1 MRIAITRKVSP
12 AIGRCELSY
21 LERQPIDVGLAER
34 QHLAYE
40 RCLADLG
47 CAVTSL
53 PPEPALPDSVFV
65 EDAAIVLDELA
76 VITRPGAASRR
87 AETAAVAAALAPWR
101 PLLHIAE
108 PGTLDGGDVLVVGR
122 RVFVGR
128 SLRSD
133 ETGCGQLRDLV
144 APRGYTVVPV
154 PVRGCLHLKSAV
166 TALSADLL
174 LINPAWVD
182 GAAFAGLGFIEVD
195 PAEPHAA
202 NALRIGDAVVFPAA
216 FERTRRRLEGA
227 GIGVVTVDVS
237 ELAKAEGAVTCCSLV
252 FEAASGEAGVSGG
265 AAHV

>member
-1 MRIAITRKVSP
+1 VSP

-21 LERQPIDVGLAER
+21 LEREPIDVGLAER

-53 PPEPALPDSVFV
+53 PSEPALPDSVFV
-65 EDAAIVLDELA
+65 EDTAVVLDELA
-76 VITRPGAASRR
+76 VVTRPGAVSRR
-87 AETAAVAAALAPWR
+87 PETASVAAALAPWR
-101 PLLHIAE
+101 PLLYLGS

-122 RVFVGR
+122 RIFVGR

-133 ETGCGQLRDLV
+133 EAGCGQLRDLL
-144 APRGYTVVPV
+144 APRGYAVVPV

-166 TALSADLL
+166 TAVAADRLL
-174 LINPAWVD
+174 VSPARVD
-182 GAAFAGLGFIEVD
+182 GSAFAGLGIIDVD

-202 NALRIGDAVVFPAA
+202 NALRIGDSVVFPAA

-227 GIGVVTVDVS
+227 GIRVVTVDVS
-237 ELAKAEGAVTCCSLV
+237 ELARAEGAVTCCSLV
-252 FEAASGEAGVSGG
+252 FAAAAGEAP
-265 AAHV
+265 

>member
-1 MRIAITRKVSP
+1 MSP

-21 LERQPIDVGLAER
+21 LGREPIDVALAER

-53 PPEPALPDSVFV
+53 PSEPALPDSVFV
-65 EDAAIVLDELA
+65 EDTAIVLDELA
-76 VITRPGAASRR
+76 VVTRPGAVSRR
-87 AETAAVAAALAPWR
+87 PETASVAAALAPWR
-101 PLLHIAE
+101 ALLHLGP

-122 RVFVGR
+122 RIFVGR

-133 ETGCGQLRDLV
+133 EAGCGQLRDLLG
-144 APRGYTVVPV
+144 PRGYAVVPV

-166 TALSADLL
+166 TALPGDRLL
-174 LINPAWVD
+174 ANRSWVD
-182 GAAFAGLGFIEVD
+182 VTAFAGLGIIDVD

-202 NALRIGDAVVFPAA
+202 NALRIGDSVVFPAA

-227 GIGVVTVDVS
+227 GIGVVSVDVS
-237 ELAKAEGAVTCCSLV
+237 ELARAEGAVTCCSLV
-252 FEAASGEAGVSGG
+252 LATAAGEAP
-265 AAHV
+265 

>member
-21 LERQPIDVGLAER
+21 LEREPIDVGLAER

-53 PPEPALPDSVFV
+53 PSEPALPDSVFV

-87 AETAAVAAALAPWR
+87 PETVSVAAALAHWR
-101 PLLHIAE
+101 PLLHLG
-108 PGTLDGGDVLVVGR
+108 PQGKLDGGDVLVVGR
-122 RVFVGR
+122 RIFVGR

-133 ETGCGQLRDLV
+133 DAGHGQLRDLV
-144 APRGYTVVPV
+144 APHDYTVVPV

-166 TALSADLL
+166 TAVAADRLL
-174 LINPAWVD
+174 VNSAWVD
-182 GAAFAGLGFIEVD
+182 GSSFAGLGIIEVD
-195 PAEPHAA
+195 PSEPHAA
-202 NALRIGDAVVFPAA
+202 NALRIGETVLFPSA

-227 GIGVVTVDVS
+227 GIGVVTIDVS
-237 ELAKAEGAVTCCSLV
+237 ELARAEGAVTCCSLV
-252 FEAASGEAGVSGG
+252 FKAACGEAST
-265 AAHV
+265 

>member
-21 LERQPIDVGLAER
+21 LERQPIDIGLAER

-53 PPEPALPDSVFV
+53 PSEPALPDSVFV

-76 VITRPGAASRR
+76 VIMRPGAASRR
-87 AETAAVAAALAPWR
+87 AEIASVAAALAPWR
-101 PLLHIAE
+101 QLLHITE

-122 RVFVGR
+122 RIFVGR

-133 ETGCGQLRDLV
+133 EAGHGRLRDLV

-166 TALSADLL
+166 TALSGNRL

-182 GAAFAGLGFIEVD
+182 GATFAGLGIIEVD

-227 GIGVVTVDVS
+227 GIRVVTVDVS
-237 ELAKAEGAVTCCSLV
+237 ELARAEGAVTCCSLV
-252 FEAASGEAGVSGG
+252 FEAACAVAG
-265 AAHV
+265 

>member
-1 MRIAITRKVSP
+1 MLVAITRKVSP
-12 AIGRCELSY
+12 EIGRCELSY
-21 LERQPIDVGLAER
+21 LEREPIDAGLAGR

-40 RCLADLG
+40 RCLAGLG

-53 PPEPALPDSVFV
+53 PSEPALPDSVFV

-76 VITRPGAASRR
+76 VVTRPGAVSRR
-87 AETAAVAAALAPWR
+87 AETGSVATALARWR
-101 PLLHIAE
+101 PLFRIEA

-122 RVFVGR
+122 RIFVGR

-133 ETGCGQLRDLV
+133 EAGHGQLRDLL

-154 PVRGCLHLKSAV
+154 PVRGCLHLKSAA
-166 TALSADLL
+166 TALSADRLL
-174 LINPAWVD
+174 VNPAWVD
-182 GAAFAGLGFIEVD
+182 GSAFPGLGIIEVD

-202 NALRIGDAVVFPAA
+202 NALRVGDSVVFPAA

-227 GIGVVTVDVS
+227 GIGVVTVEVS

-252 FEAASGEAGVSGG
+252 FEAARPEAR
-265 AAHV
+265 